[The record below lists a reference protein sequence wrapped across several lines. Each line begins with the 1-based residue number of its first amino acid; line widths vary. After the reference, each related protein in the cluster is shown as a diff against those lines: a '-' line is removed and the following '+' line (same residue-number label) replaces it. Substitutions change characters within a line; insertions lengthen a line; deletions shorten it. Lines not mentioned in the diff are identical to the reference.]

1 MSDVA
6 VVVVAYNAEP
16 WLERSLESVRDYP
29 TVVVDHGS
37 TDGTLD
43 TARRF
48 EHVRVVEQANKGVG
62 AGWNR
67 GIEETSEPWVFLLN
81 ADAWVL
87 GDGLTRLAE
96 FAEGDREAAL
106 VGPKL
111 LNVDGT
117 LQRSARGFPTTWRLA
132 TEYFFL
138 RKLAPRSQALNAL
151 YAANWD
157 HSEARETEWVSGAA
171 MLVRRAAFDEVGGLD
186 EGFFMFNE
194 ESDWQYRMRE
204 AGWRVLFFPGA
215 EVVHVG
221 GAATKRDWGRM
232 FSEQVTSHVRF
243 VAKHH
248 GVRSAELARRLLL
261 LALRIRG
268 LVFRGERGASYRQA
282 ARRLASVRAG
292 ELLSR

>member
-6 VVVVAYNAEP
+6 VVVVTYDAEP
-16 WLERSLESVRDYP
+16 WIERCLESVRGYP

-37 TDGTLD
+37 SDGTLE

-48 EHVRVVEQANKGVG
+48 EHVRVVEQENKGVG

-67 GIEETSEPWVFLLN
+67 GLAETTESWVFLLN
-81 ADAWVL
+81 ADAWVV
-87 GDGLTRLAE
+87 GDGLERLVE
-96 FAEGDREAAL
+96 FGEAHADAAL

-138 RKLAPRSQALNAL
+138 RKLAPRSRALNAL

-157 HSEARETEWVSGAA
+157 HSETRETEWVSGAA
-171 MLVRRAAFDEVGGLD
+171 MLVRRAAFEEVGGLD

-194 ESDWQYRMRE
+194 ESDWQYRMRA

-221 GAATKRDWGRM
+221 GGATRVEWGRM

-243 VAKHH
+243 LAKHH
-248 GVRSAELARRLLL
+248 GVQRAEFARRLLL
-261 LALRIRG
+261 LALRVRG
-268 LVFRGERGASYRQA
+268 AVFRGERGASYRQA